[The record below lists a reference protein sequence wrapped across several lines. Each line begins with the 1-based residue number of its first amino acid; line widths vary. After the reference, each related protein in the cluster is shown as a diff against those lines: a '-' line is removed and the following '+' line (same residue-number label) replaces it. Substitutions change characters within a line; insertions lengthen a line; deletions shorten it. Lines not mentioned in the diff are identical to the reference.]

1 MSLADTIYEV
11 IKPFPDDMAKE
22 VLDFAL
28 YLNQRDETQSW
39 RDLQAA
45 QISSLEDWNNEEDEV
60 WNHVPEV

>member
-28 YLNQRDETQSW
+28 YLNQREDTQEW
-39 RDLQAA
+39 RNLQAA
-45 QISSLEDWNNEEDEV
+45 QVKSLND
-60 WNHVPEV
+60 